1 MAGMRIQVDQTMDA
15 LAKSCGLEEGSELFS
30 VELSLMIDEM
40 QENYEIWNKHSAE
53 RFIFDLLVR
62 RSSTALVE
70 RFEDILQII
79 AANVDNTKEVELRM
93 DMLALVEF
101 LMSQEILSD
110 TISFYSEI
118 ILKLILIPSTVWK
131 IGSPNV
137 KIRKAAVICM
147 IRMIDNKLIRE
158 EKLRDNFKA
167 VMGVLKNCIDDDWA
181 NDLRFTSVVLIRK
194 LIEYLHTVFDDED
207 YKEIYP
213 ELLKR
218 LDDSQDG
225 IRVATAETFQ
235 VFFKHLPDPWS
246 SSLYEYTIKNIFI
259 HLDDQNPEIQ

>member
-1 MAGMRIQVDQTMDA
+1 MAGLKAQVDKAMDQ
-15 LAKSCGLEEGSELFS
+15 LAQHCGLGEASDLFS
-30 VELSLMIDEM
+30 VELSILIDEM
-40 QENYEIWNKHSAE
+40 KDNYESWGKHSAE

-62 RSSTALVE
+62 RSNTALVE

-79 AANVDNTKEVELRM
+79 SANVDNTKEVELRM

-101 LMSQEILSD
+101 LMGQEVLAD
-110 TISFYSEI
+110 TIGFYSPV
-118 ILKLILIPSTVWK
+118 ILQMILIPSTVWK
-131 IGSPNV
+131 VGSPNV

-147 IRMIDNKLIRE
+147 IRMIDNRLISETKLQ
-158 EKLRDNFKA
+158 LRFKDI
-167 VMGVLKNCIDDDWA
+167 MGVLKNCIDDDWA

-194 LIEYLHTVFDDED
+194 LIEYLHEVFDDEE

-225 IRVATAETFQ
+225 IRIATAETFQ
-235 VFFKHLPDPWS
+235 VFFRRLPDPWS
-246 SSLYEYTIKNIFI
+246 TSLYEYTVKNIFI
-259 HLDDQNPEIQ
+259 HLDDQNTEI